1 MSSNNRQ
8 SDDQMKCVYMG
19 PPMRRNL
26 LASLKEKIAGNKSKK
41 PYPGSFAE
49 EKDPDDEP
57 GLEEVYMGPPPEDE
71 EEPEPLPEP
80 VPKKAAEADRRLMEG
95 VYAGPDI
102 PPMAP
107 VYAGPEMMNVP
118 QRDPRVRGQEGPRME
133 ALYAGPQRPMGQM
146 MLVYAGPE
154 YFAKRRSTQEDQTG
168 TPSPD
173 DKGRPSIC
181 PVCGSRVAQGRFCPK
196 CGALLPETPMVKC
209 PGCGSIVQKGRFCPE
224 CGMLFSQDE
233 NAAAEEES
241 SHQL

>member
-1 MSSNNRQ
+1 MPPPGGIFLYNPPIRKGNTMNDNNNGR

-26 LASLKEKIAGNKSKK
+26 LASLKEKIAGNKPKK

-57 GLEEVYMGPPPEDE
+57 VLEEVYMGPPPEDE

-80 VPKKAAEADRRLMEG
+80 VPQKAAEADRRLMEG

-107 VYAGPEMMNVP
+107 VYAGP
-118 QRDPRVRGQEGPRME
+118 R
-133 ALYAGPQRPMGQM
+133 RPTGQM
-146 MLVYAGPE
+146 MMVYAGPE
-154 YFAKRRSTQEDQTG
+154 YFAKRRSTQENQTG
-168 TPSPD
+168 TPSPE
-173 DKGRPSIC
+173 DKGKPTIC
-181 PVCGSRVAQGRFCPK
+181 PVCGSPVAQGRFCSE
-196 CGALLPETPMVKC
+196 CGASLPGTLMVKC
-209 PGCGSIVQKGRFCPE
+209 PGCGSIVRKGRFCPE
-224 CGMLFSQDE
+224 CGMLFSQEE
-233 NAAAEEES
+233 NAPAAEES

>member
-8 SDDQMKCVYMG
+8 CDDQMKCVYMG

-57 GLEEVYMGPPPEDE
+57 VLEEVYMGPPPEDE
-71 EEPEPLPEP
+71 EEPEPLPEQ

-107 VYAGPEMMNVP
+107 VYAGP
-118 QRDPRVRGQEGPRME
+118 
-133 ALYAGPQRPMGQM
+133 RPTGQM
-146 MLVYAGPE
+146 MMVYAGPE

-168 TPSPD
+168 TPSPE
-173 DKGRPSIC
+173 DKGKPTIC
-181 PVCGSRVAQGRFCPK
+181 PVCGSPVAQGRFCSE
-196 CGALLPETPMVKC
+196 CGASLPGTLMVKC
-209 PGCGSIVQKGRFCPE
+209 PGCGSIVRKGRFCPE

-233 NAAAEEES
+233 NAPAAEES